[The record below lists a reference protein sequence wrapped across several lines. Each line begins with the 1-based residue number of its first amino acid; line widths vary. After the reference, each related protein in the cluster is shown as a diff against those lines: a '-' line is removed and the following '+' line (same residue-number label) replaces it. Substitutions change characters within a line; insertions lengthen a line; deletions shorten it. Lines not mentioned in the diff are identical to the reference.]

1 MASWASLRAAD
12 VTCQA
17 LLAPS
22 SQLAFPPHSRMSA
35 PWTGLKP
42 RTGEMRSVQG
52 SGQLERDGD
61 DFSTGCHCFPLLSI
75 TQAPPDCKVRT

>member
-1 MASWASLRAAD
+1 MVLWASLGATD
-12 VTCQA
+12 VACQA

-42 RTGEMRSVQG
+42 RAGEVRSVQG
-52 SGQLERDGD
+52 SDQVERDGD
-61 DFSTGCHCFPLLSI
+61 DFSTGCHCSPCSPLHGLRLTASS
-75 TQAPPDCKVRT
+75 